1 MMVLVRFIDVFVIFC
16 KILGG
21 RGYGNPFTRVLAWLV
36 VVSVALFAVG
46 LVAFAVAHIPDL
58 VDELN
63 S

>member
-36 VVSVALFAVG
+36 VVSVAIVAVG
-46 LVAFAVAHIPDL
+46 FVAYLVTHIPDF
-58 VDELN
+58 VESLN